1 MTAKELLEKPVL
13 DINKGIE
20 WKENY
25 KNYIIKTYGRWSK
38 EYNDYMTTLFDIGFL
53 PISPNLLISIN
64 RDHIRKAIE
73 EKVEL
78 LEK

>member
-1 MTAKELLEKPVL
+1 
-13 DINKGIE
+13 
-20 WKENY
+20 
-25 KNYIIKTYGRWSK
+25 
-38 EYNDYMTTLFDIGFL
+38 MTTLFDIGFL

-78 LEK
+78 LEKGKIK

>member
-1 MTAKELLEKPVL
+1 
-13 DINKGIE
+13 
-20 WKENY
+20 
-25 KNYIIKTYGRWSK
+25 
-38 EYNDYMTTLFDIGFL
+38 MTTLFDLGFL

-78 LEK
+78 LEKESNNKLFVSKK